1 MWFISWNLI
10 LARKKQSILSLA
22 GIALGIATFIS
33 FAGMLN
39 GFQDYIIDQLVNNDS
54 HVRISVREELLEEHS
69 LDRAF
74 FPDSSHVFWLSPP
87 SGRRDRSRLDNPLS
101 WIERLTKDP
110 EVLAFSTQYQSQVIF
125 RKGLATKS
133 GRLIGCIPEK
143 QIRVTN
149 IEDYMIEGQFL
160 NLGTSG
166 NRLVMGDGLL
176 KTLGSKVGDT
186 IYIAAGKSEPT
197 PFKIIGAFNF
207 GVREIDHTT
216 AFAALVDVQQ
226 ASRAQS
232 HISDIAVRLVDV
244 EMAQAKASQWSLFSD
259 DKVQS
264 WDEANSNILSV
275 FMIQNFM
282 KHFVSVAI
290 LVVAAFGIYNIL
302 SIQVNQKRRDI
313 GILRAIGYES
323 YDVILIFLY
332 QGLLFGVIGGM
343 IGLGVGFGICK
354 YMTQIKI
361 GGMMDQLIISFE
373 PLIYVLGLFI
383 AIACSALSS
392 LLPAYFASTLEP
404 IDIVRSGE

>member
-54 HVRISVREELLEEHS
+54 HVRISVREELLETHS
-69 LDRAF
+69 LDDDL
-74 FPDSSHVFWLSPP
+74 FPSMSHVFWHSPP
-87 SGRRDRSRLDNPLS
+87 SGRRDSSRLNNPLS
-101 WIERLTKDP
+101 WIERLSKDP
-110 EVLAFSTQYQSQVIF
+110 DVLAFSNQYQSQVIF
-125 RKGLATKS
+125 TRGLASKS
-133 GRLIGCIPEK
+133 GRLIGCVPEK

-149 IEDYMIEGQFL
+149 IQDYMISGNFL
-160 NLGTSG
+160 SLGTSG

-176 KTLGSKVGDT
+176 KTLGARVGET
-186 IYIAAGKSEPT
+186 IYVAAGKSEPS

-207 GVREIDHTT
+207 GVREIDNTT
-216 AFAALVDVQQ
+216 AFGALVDVQQ
-226 ASRAQS
+226 ASKAQS
-232 HISDIAVRLVDV
+232 NISDIAIRLLDV
-244 EMAQAKASQWSLFSD
+244 ELAQTKARQWSLFSD

-275 FMIQNFM
+275 FKIQNFM
-282 KHFVSVAI
+282 KHFVTVAI
-290 LVVAAFGIYNIL
+290 LIVAAFGIYNIL

-323 YDVILIFLY
+323 HDVILIFLY
-332 QGLLFGVIGGM
+332 QGLLFGVLGGAL
-343 IGLGVGFGICK
+343 GLGIGYSICK

-361 GGMMDQLIISFE
+361 GGMMDQLLISFE
-373 PLIYVLGLFI
+373 PAIYLIGMIMAV
-383 AIACSALSS
+383 ASSALSS
-392 LLPAYFASTLEP
+392 LLPAYFAGSLDP

>member
-10 LARKKQSILSLA
+10 LARKKQSILSLS

-54 HVRISVREELLEEHS
+54 HVRVSVREELLEAHS
-69 LDRAF
+69 LDHTF
-74 FPDSSHVFWLSPP
+74 FPDSSHVFWVNPP
-87 SGRRDRSRLDNPLS
+87 SGRRDRSRLDKPLT
-101 WIERLTKDP
+101 WIERLSKDP

-125 RKGLATKS
+125 RRGLATKS
-133 GRLIGCIPEK
+133 GRLVGCIPEK

-149 IEDYMIEGQFL
+149 IEEYMVEGQFL
-160 NLGTSG
+160 SLGTSG

-176 KTLGSKVGDT
+176 KTLGARVGEMVFV
-186 IYIAAGKSEPT
+186 AAGKSEPS

-207 GVREIDHTT
+207 GIREIDQST
-216 AFAALVDVQQ
+216 AFAALVDVQN

-244 EMAQAKASQWSLFSD
+244 ELAQKKAGQWSQFSD

-264 WDEANSNILSV
+264 WDQANANILSV

-282 KHFVSVAI
+282 KHFVSIAI
-290 LVVAAFGIYNIL
+290 LIVAAFGIYNIL
-302 SIQVNQKRRDI
+302 SIQVNQKKRDI

-323 YDVILIFLY
+323 HDVLMIFLY
-332 QGLLFGVIGGM
+332 QGLLFGAAGGFF
-343 IGLGVGFGICK
+343 GLGIGFGICK

-373 PLIYVLGLFI
+373 PAIYVLGLVI
-383 AIACSALSS
+383 AILSSALSS
-392 LLPAYFASTLEP
+392 LIPAYFAGTLEP